1 MCQQDWC
8 FCDKGSQKKLT
19 FYFET
24 TPAGLF
30 LTSILVDIQLSS
42 VSRLNANV
50 VVGEP
55 VKITL
60 LEDAIHEAS
69 QITLTAMHTIPFVS
83 NVMFSLF
90 TKEIMR
96 MFSLLSNDMLGRR
109 TSLRQGLYTG
119 LTKKISSF
127 YLHE

>member
-1 MCQQDWC
+1 M
-8 FCDKGSQKKLT
+8 T
-19 FYFET
+19 
-24 TPAGLF
+24 A
-30 LTSILVDIQLSS
+30 ILVTLFFYTRNIFIDIQLSS

-50 VVGEP
+50 AVGEP

-69 QITLTAMHTIPFVS
+69 QITLTAMHAIPFVS

-96 MFSLLSNDMLGRR
+96 TVFPATFFFG
-109 TSLRQGLYTG
+109 
-119 LTKKISSF
+119 
-127 YLHE
+127 E